1 MTTIVMNYVSAAMNY
16 FNNKFKTKW
25 PVKYL
30 GGEEGIVIIEYVL
43 IGALIAV
50 ALIATFILLKD
61 AIVEI
66 LERIIEALA
75 GAGVETPT
83 PTPE

>member
-1 MTTIVMNYVSAAMNY
+1 MTTIVMHYVSIAMNY
-16 FNNKFKTKW
+16 FNSKFKTKW

-50 ALIATFILLKD
+50 ALIATFRLLHTELVNILT
-61 AIVEI
+61 
-66 LERIIEALA
+66 RIINALRSA
-75 GAGVETPT
+75 
-83 PTPE
+83 

>member
-1 MTTIVMNYVSAAMNY
+1 MTTIVMNYFSIAMNY
-16 FNNKFKTKW
+16 FNSKFKTKW

-50 ALIATFILLKD
+50 ALIGTFVLLRGAINDILQ
-61 AIVEI
+61 
-66 LERIIEALA
+66 RIINALA
-75 GAGVETPT
+75 SA
-83 PTPE
+83 

>member
-1 MTTIVMNYVSAAMNY
+1 MITVMNYFSTAMNY
-16 FNNKFKTKW
+16 LSSKFKAKW

-50 ALIATFILLKD
+50 ALIAFFILLRN
-61 AIVEI
+61 EI
-66 LERIIEALA
+66 ADIINDIISALQ
-75 GAGVETPT
+75 GA
-83 PTPE
+83 